1 MSFVRRIAERLAE
14 ASERVVLRCAS
25 GDGTARD
32 SITAGML
39 AARTEAIRQ
48 HLRAKGAAK
57 GDRVV
62 VVAANSAAWIA
73 TDLACLAEGIV
84 TAPLYAR
91 AGADEIAASIRDV
104 DPCLVLAQDASMR
117 DAIASR
123 LPGVR
128 IALLEE
134 IADSAA
140 AREGQAN
147 ARPIDPVV
155 LAPSD
160 PVTIRTTSGT
170 SGEPKGAVLTR
181 ANVDHMLD
189 CTSARL
195 GELFTGLA
203 EQERLFHYLPFCF
216 AGSWTLLMTALMRG
230 SLLEIATDP
239 ARIAQDLAAARPHT
253 FLNVPLLLERMRA
266 GIEEKIRA
274 RGGIVAALFDR
285 AYQATLR
292 RADGRSWPADPIVLA
307 IAGAILF
314 RPIRRKLGTDLRA
327 LVCGSAPLARE
338 TQLFFEMLGVPVL
351 QVYGLTET
359 TAICTMDRPGKAVA
373 GRVGAAIEG
382 VTMRRSESGEILVQ
396 GPNMFAGYWRRPGAT
411 AAVLEDGWLKTGDT
425 GDVDADGRWR
435 ITGRVKNVLVLSSGH
450 NVSPEPL
457 EDALRAALPRARHV
471 VVVGHG
477 RPHVGALVA
486 GDAPRAEIERALAEA
501 NERLPHYQKIRAF
514 SLLPDA
520 SALEQ
525 RCFTANGKLRRDA
538 VAVQLASAIDSLY
551 EGAAR

>member
-1 MSFVRRIAERLAE
+1 MSFVRRVAERLAE
-14 ASERVVLRCAS
+14 APERVVLRSSS
-25 GDGTARD
+25 GDGTRD
-32 SITAGML
+32 TITAGML
-39 AARTEAIRQ
+39 AARTETIRGR
-48 HLRAKGAAK
+48 LRATGAAK

-91 AGADEIAASIRDV
+91 AGGDEIAASIREV
-104 DPCLVLAQDASMR
+104 DPHLVLAGDDSVR

-123 LPGVR
+123 LPSVR
-128 IALLEE
+128 IAHLEE
-134 IADSAA
+134 IADFDPRGGHAHA
-140 AREGQAN
+140 Q
-147 ARPIDPVV
+147 PIDPIA

-189 CTSARL
+189 CTSTRL
-195 GELFTGLA
+195 GELFSGLG

-216 AGSWTLLMTALMRG
+216 AGSWVLLMTALVRG
-230 SLLEIATDP
+230 SLLELATDP

-253 FLNVPLLLERMRA
+253 FLNVPLLLERIRA

-274 RGGIVAALFDR
+274 RGGIVAVLFER
-285 AYQATLR
+285 ASSAALR
-292 RADGRSWPADPIVLA
+292 RADGRASPADPIVLG

-314 RPIRRKLGTDLRA
+314 RPIRKKLGTDLRA

-359 TAICTMDRPGKAVA
+359 TAICTMDRLGGASA
-373 GRVGAAIEG
+373 GRVGRAIEG
-382 VTMRRSESGEILVQ
+382 VTMRLSESGEILVR
-396 GPNMFAGYWRRPGAT
+396 GPNVFAGYWRRPEAT
-411 AAVLEDGWLKTGDT
+411 AAAFEEGWLKTGDT
-425 GDVDADGRWR
+425 GDVDAEGRWR

-457 EDALRAALPRARHV
+457 EEALRAAIPRARHV

-486 GDAPRAEIERALAEA
+486 GDAPPAEIERALAEA
-501 NERLPHYQKIRAF
+501 NARLPHYQKIRAF
-514 SLLPDA
+514 SLLSDT

-525 RCFTANGKLRRDA
+525 QCFTANGKLRRDA